1 MLPIFPT
8 FKFQGIALYCKALK
22 RPERQKICQLDR
34 YLQGRVS
41 KSKLS
46 GEVHSFWTIGRAMLH
61 GMMLNETVKIFS
73 SVFATR
79 EDLPAYHH

>member
-1 MLPIFPT
+1 MLPIFLT
-8 FKFQGIALYCKALK
+8 FKCQGIALYCEALK
-22 RPERQKICQLDR
+22 RPERQKIYQLDR
-34 YLQGRVS
+34 YFQGRVS

-46 GEVHSFWTIGRAMLH
+46 EKVHSFWTIGRAMLH
-61 GMMLNETVKIFS
+61 GMILHETVKIFS